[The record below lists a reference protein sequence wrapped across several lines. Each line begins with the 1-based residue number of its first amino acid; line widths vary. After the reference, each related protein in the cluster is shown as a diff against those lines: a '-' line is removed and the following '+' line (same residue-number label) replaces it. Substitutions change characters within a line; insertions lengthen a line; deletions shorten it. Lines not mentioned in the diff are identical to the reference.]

1 MRGLFQIMGLIL
13 KEFLNLLF
21 VIYYGECGLWP
32 RKSMMMMSKTQQEI
46 EIEIRNQ
53 ISPTRIIT
61 FYDHNKS

>member
-1 MRGLFQIMGLIL
+1 MGLIL

-46 EIEIRNQ
+46 EIEIEIRNQ

-61 FYDHNKS
+61 SPPYNNKS